1 MLALGGAIPIS
12 PYVTTLSFLIYVVCR
27 VVGGV
32 RDRRRAADAE
42 VRDGGGELMPRTPQR
57 TTRQRTAV
65 GELLAPDLRFRT
77 ASQIHDDL
85 RHAGEDIGLTT
96 VYRTLQLMVE
106 AEQLDAIRTD
116 DGETAY
122 RRCST
127 GHHHHL
133 VCRTCGRTVEV
144 EGPAI
149 ETLDR
154 PGRRRPR
161 LHRRAAPARDLR
173 HVWRV
178 PERATPA
185 DLTTAGSCASAWTT
199 GR

>member
-1 MLALGGAIPIS
+1 MAG
-12 PYVTTLSFLIYVVCR
+12 
-27 VVGGV
+27 
-32 RDRRRAADAE
+32 
-42 VRDGGGELMPRTPQR
+42 QR
-57 TTRQRTAV
+57 NTRQRAAV
-65 GELLAPDLRFRT
+65 GELLGRTSEFRT
-77 ASQIHDDL
+77 ANQIHDDL

-133 VCRTCGRTVEV
+133 VCRSCGRTVEV

-149 ETLDR
+149 ERWTDQV
-154 PGRRRPR
+154 
-161 LHRRAAPARDLR
+161 AAEHGFTDVQHQLEIFG
-173 HVWRV
+173 VCW
-178 PERATPA
+178 
-185 DLTTAGSCASAWTT
+185 TAGLRSDSG
-199 GR
+199 GRSRLA